1 MKDVIK
7 LIFGQLVLRIVVTF
21 ISALIAGAFL
31 WWGND
36 FALIHPIYEQLG
48 ISGLSYNNYVFGSW
62 ILGIIFKLTFQ
73 LKVDAKVNE

>member
-1 MKDVIK
+1 MKDAIK

-36 FALIHPIYEQLG
+36 FALIRLIYEQLG
-48 ISGLSYNNYVFGSW
+48 IGGLSYNDYVFGSW
-62 ILGIIFKLTFQ
+62 ILGIIFELIFQ
-73 LKVDAKVNE
+73 SKVDVKVNE

>member
-7 LIFGQLVLRIVVTF
+7 LIFGQLVLGIAVAF

-36 FALIHPIYEQLG
+36 FALIRPIYEQLG
-48 ISGLSYNNYVFGSW
+48 IGGLSYNNYVFGSW

>member
-1 MKDVIK
+1 MKDAIK
-7 LIFGQLVLRIVVTF
+7 LIFGQLVLGIVVTF

-36 FALIHPIYEQLG
+36 FALIRPIYEQLG
-48 ISGLSYNNYVFGSW
+48 IGGLSYNNYVFGSW

>member
-21 ISALIAGAFL
+21 IPALIAGAFL

-48 ISGLSYNNYVFGSW
+48 IGGLSYNNYVFGSW

>member
-7 LIFGQLVLRIVVTF
+7 LIFGQLVLKIVVTF
-21 ISALIAGAFL
+21 ISALTAGAFL

-36 FALIHPIYEQLG
+36 FALIRPIYEQLG
-48 ISGLSYNNYVFGSW
+48 IGGLSYNNYVFGSW

>member
-36 FALIHPIYEQLG
+36 FALIRPIYEQLG
-48 ISGLSYNNYVFGSW
+48 IGGLSYNNYVFGSW

>member
-7 LIFGQLVLRIVVTF
+7 LVFGQLVLGIVVTF

-36 FALIHPIYEQLG
+36 FALIRPIYEQLG
-48 ISGLSYNNYVFGSW
+48 IGGLSYNNYVFGSW

>member
-1 MKDVIK
+1 MKDAIK
-7 LIFGQLVLRIVVTF
+7 LIFGQLVLRIFVTF

-36 FALIHPIYEQLG
+36 FALIRPIYEQLG
-48 ISGLSYNNYVFGSW
+48 IGGLSYNNYVFGSW